1 MNQEIVHLI
10 DDDEGLRR
18 ALTRLLKLEGYE
30 VRAFANAADFLKASH
45 AQEVGCLLLDV
56 VMPGLD
62 GLELQRRL
70 LRSGATVPIVFL
82 TGHGD
87 ISMTVRAIKAG
98 AIDFLTKPVEDTELL
113 RAVRHAL
120 AYSAAIRDERN
131 KALVIATRFSRLSPR
146 EREVMG
152 CVITGKPN
160 KLIAA
165 ELGICEQ
172 TVKVHRGRVMDKM
185 GVESLAGLIHSFDRL
200 NEKRA
205 AFPAALALS

>member
-45 AQEVGCLLLDV
+45 AHEIGCLLLDV

-98 AIDFLTKPVEDTELL
+98 AIDFLTKPVEGTELL
-113 RAVRHAL
+113 RAVSHAL